1 MQQAAKLGVTDLSAT
16 LGLLRRAAEIDDQ
29 YAQVH
34 YDIGCC
40 LLEMGMTSEAQAALI
55 KAKELDVCPLRMLEP
70 MKSILLRVAA
80 ETRTPLVDADALFA
94 ASSRIG
100 FPDRQ
105 WLVDHVHP
113 TMSGHQLIADAL
125 AEKMAGLRLVE
136 RREGWED
143 ARDNAYKQH
152 LASLDH
158 VYYQRGKDRLRTE
171 QGWAHGLA
179 PAVRGK

>member
-1 MQQAAKLGVTDLSAT
+1 
-16 LGLLRRAAEIDDQ
+16 
-29 YAQVH
+29 
-34 YDIGCC
+34 
-40 LLEMGMTSEAQAALI
+40 
-55 KAKELDVCPLRMLEP
+55 
-70 MKSILLRVAA
+70 
-80 ETRTPLVDADALFA
+80 
-94 ASSRIG
+94 
-100 FPDRQ
+100 
-105 WLVDHVHP
+105 
-113 TMSGHQLIADAL
+113 MSGHQLIADAL